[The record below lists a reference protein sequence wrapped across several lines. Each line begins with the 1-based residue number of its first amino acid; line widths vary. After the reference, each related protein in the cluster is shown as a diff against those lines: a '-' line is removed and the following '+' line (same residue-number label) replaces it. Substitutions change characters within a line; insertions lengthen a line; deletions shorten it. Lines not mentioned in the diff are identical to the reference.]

1 LKKIEFFGLPCTGK
15 TYVADILRNK
25 LLRTNNIV
33 HTHSSAFF
41 EFIFFEKNI
50 TILEYIS
57 LQYYKYFKLK
67 KISSF
72 SNIKRNKNLKKKK
85 ISFKNPLSNKLYNTY
100 INLCKKLSKKNN
112 SDLKK
117 IIFKKIED
125 NPEINNSKRNAKL
138 WFIEFFAYQ
147 YIVTKYYDK
156 IDFLIDD
163 ESLFQKIFIFSNVS
177 NSSGFIKKYL
187 NLVDKPYLL
196 ILVESTIDNIL
207 SRSKKRENSSK
218 FHYQNMKHLINMI
231 KYKKNIKKNI
241 NIKKEKIIIF
251 QNNHNYLKQIK
262 SIYERIKK

>member
-1 LKKIEFFGLPCTGK
+1 MKKIEFFGLPCTGK
-15 TYVADILRNK
+15 TYLADILRTK
-25 LLRTNNIV
+25 LSRTNKIV

-50 TILEYIS
+50 TIVEYIS

-67 KISSF
+67 KVPSF
-72 SNIKRNKNLKKKK
+72 SNIKKIKNFDKKK
-85 ISFKNPLSNKLYNTY
+85 ISLKNPLSNYLYNSY
-100 INLCKKLSKKNN
+100 IDLCNKLSKKNN

-125 NPEINNSKRNAKL
+125 NPAINNSKRNAKL

-147 YIVTKYYDK
+147 YIVAKYTDK

-163 ESLFQKIFIFSNVS
+163 ESLFQKIFIFSNVR
-177 NSSGFIKKYL
+177 NSSGFIKKYF

-196 ILVESTIDNIL
+196 ILVESTKNKIL
-207 SRSKKRENSSK
+207 SRSKKRENSPK
-218 FHYQNMKHLINMI
+218 FHYQNLKHLINMI
-231 KYKKNIKKNI
+231 KYKNNIKKNI
-241 NIKKEKIIIF
+241 NIKKKKIITF

-262 SIYERIKK
+262 NIYERIKK